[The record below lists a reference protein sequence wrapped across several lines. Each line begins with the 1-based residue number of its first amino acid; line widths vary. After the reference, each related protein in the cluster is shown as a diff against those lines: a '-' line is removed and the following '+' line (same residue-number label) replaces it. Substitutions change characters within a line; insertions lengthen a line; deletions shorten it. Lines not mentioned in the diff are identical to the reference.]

1 MRLYKSQINPAR
13 EFLSNWIKKKISP
26 QRLIDMERIVDTIP
40 ISLVAFDRNFKV
52 LAGNAT
58 FYDFF
63 KQKKGGLVGK
73 SLWELL
79 SLELVD
85 KKRLVKKLVKVIQ
98 TAEPIEI
105 EKIECRLPSGRKIV
119 NIRAIKMSRRRDDN
133 AILLIDDITEKV
145 RFAEEL
151 RQVQKMSALGHFV
164 AEAAHEIN
172 NPLNIVTGNAQYLL
186 EKSQK
191 LKFKNFSPKDFKD
204 LIETLNVIY
213 KHSMRCGQIT
223 RNLLMFG
230 RKETGPHK
238 VPTDINQRLEGILS
252 IFGRQL
258 ELSQINVEKKMF
270 KLPLVLADSFQIDQ
284 VFMNII
290 LNARQAMLKGGKL
303 TITTF
308 KADQQRIEIKI
319 TDTGVGIPKENIN
332 RVFEPFFST
341 RGVGEGTGLGLSVA
355 YSIIKNHR
363 GDIRIESQPGQGTT
377 VTISLPIA
385 GNQRRSNIDKE

>member
-105 EKIECRLPSGRKIV
+105 EKIDCRLTTGRKIV

>member
-1 MRLYKSQINPAR
+1 MRLYKSQINPVR
-13 EFLSNWIKKKISP
+13 NILSNWIKRKISP
-26 QRLIDMERIVDTIP
+26 QRLIDMERMVDTIP
-40 ISLVAFDRNFKV
+40 ISLVAFDRNFKL

-58 FYDFF
+58 FYDLFR
-63 KQKKGGLVGK
+63 QRRDELVGK

-85 KKRLVKKLVKVIQ
+85 KKRIVKKLVKVIQ

-105 EKIECRLPSGRKIV
+105 EKIDCRLPSGRKIV

-186 EKSQK
+186 EKFQK

-290 LNARQAMLKGGKL
+290 INAAQAMLKGGKL
-303 TITTF
+303 TIATF
-308 KADQQRIEIKI
+308 KADQRRIEIKI

-332 RVFEPFFST
+332 RVFEPFFTT
-341 RGVGEGTGLGLSVA
+341 RGVGEGTGLGLSVV